1 MQIILHIGTWK
12 TGSSAIQL
20 FLARNA
26 DLLKRQGVFLPS
38 IVQQELGHTL
48 LFRALRSD
56 GAEKDRLLAE
66 LKTIGQDNPNA
77 RVIVSSEHFW
87 PLSTDE
93 IADLAASLKR
103 VTSDIRVLVYLR
115 PQDEMWASIYAQQT
129 KYFKVRPDAPV
140 WGTGDFVAHPILEW
154 ALYYSKCLAMFE
166 QSFGENAIIPRLY
179 RREAFPEQDIIFD
192 FLDFVGINRDPG
204 FDRQEGDTNPSFG
217 WKSVAMSLW
226 FVDIAYGPMRQANE
240 LPDIRRAFRAAI
252 GDMDPRGK
260 DPDWLGRAPNVLS
273 GQDRRD
279 VRTHYAEDNDALFQ
293 RYFEGVDVFGA
304 PELAEK
310 TSLDAAAIPEAEFNR
325 ARRKMLKQFRR
336 AKLDMQG
343 TEDAFRTPSQ
353 LSLTGVRNMFAN
365 LKQQA
370 D

>member
-20 FLARNA
+20 FLARNTA
-26 DLLKRQGVFLPS
+26 LLQKQGVFLPS

-48 LFRALRSD
+48 LFRALRSGGED
-56 GAEKDRLLAE
+56 ADRLLAE
-66 LKTIGQDNPNA
+66 LKSIGQHNPDA
-77 RVIVSSEHFW
+77 RVIISSEHFW
-87 PLSTDE
+87 PLSTEE
-93 IADLAASLKR
+93 IADLASSLQS

-129 KYFKVRPDAPV
+129 KSFRVRPDAPV

-154 ALYYSKCLAMFE
+154 ALYYNKCLSMFE
-166 QSFGENAIIPRLY
+166 KPFGADAIVPRLY
-179 RREAFPEQDIIFD
+179 RRGAFPEQDIIFD
-192 FLDFVGINRDPG
+192 FLDFAGINRDPD
-204 FDRQEGDTNPSFG
+204 FDRYEGDTNPSFG

-226 FVDIAYGPMRQANE
+226 FVDTAYGAMRQANDM
-240 LPDIRRAFRAAI
+240 PDIRRAFRAAI
-252 GDMDPRGK
+252 GEMDPRGK
-260 DPDWLGRAPNVLS
+260 DADWLGRAPNVLS

-279 VRTHYAEDNDALFQ
+279 IRAHYAEDNDALFQ
-293 RYFEGVDVFGA
+293 RYFDSVDVFGT
-304 PELAEK
+304 PEPAEK
-310 TSLDAAAIPEAEFNR
+310 TTLDAAAMPEAEFNR
-325 ARRKMLKQFRR
+325 VRRKMLKHFRR

-343 TEDAFRTPSQ
+343 TEDVFRTPSQ
-353 LSLTGVRNMFAN
+353 MSLSGVRNMFAN